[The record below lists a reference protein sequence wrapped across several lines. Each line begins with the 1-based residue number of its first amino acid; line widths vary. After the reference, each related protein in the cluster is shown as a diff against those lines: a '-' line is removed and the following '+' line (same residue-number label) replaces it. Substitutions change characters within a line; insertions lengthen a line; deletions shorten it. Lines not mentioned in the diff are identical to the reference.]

1 MKHNLNRF
9 VIALTFLS
17 ITACQPITLGKVKAP
32 LASETAKEKIG
43 NLRSQNGTL
52 TLELQTLKSCLR
64 MLTLQTKVNKKIIA
78 AQTGKVPNVKGYQES
93 IVSID
98 NFIKRYNCND
108 IVSDIVNNPIR

>member
-9 VIALTFLS
+9 VIALAFLS
-17 ITACQPITLGKVKAP
+17 ITACQPITLGKVKAEQ
-32 LASETAKEKIG
+32 SELAKEKIG

-78 AQTGKVPNVKGYQES
+78 AQTGKTPNVKGYQES
-93 IVSID
+93 LVSID
-98 NFIKRYNCND
+98 NFIKRYNCSD

>member
-17 ITACQPITLGKVKAP
+17 ITACQPITLGQVKTP

-78 AQTGKVPNVKGYQES
+78 AQTGKIPNVKGYQES
-93 IVSID
+93 LVSID
-98 NFIKRYNCND
+98 NFIKRYNCSD